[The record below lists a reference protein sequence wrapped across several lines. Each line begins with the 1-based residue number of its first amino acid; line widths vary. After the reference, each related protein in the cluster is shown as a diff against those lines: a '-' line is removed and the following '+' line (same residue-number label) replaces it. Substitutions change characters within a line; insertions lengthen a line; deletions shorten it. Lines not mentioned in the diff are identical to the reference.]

1 MGPQPSPARKTN
13 RLFPLSYFLLFL
25 ISLPLSL
32 KAWTTVGMGGG
43 GAEYAPSISPLN
55 SNLRFV
61 GCDMSG
67 WYRSTDGGNTW
78 NMLDF
83 FQISTSVDYGFNNG
97 VMCPMAFHP
106 TNANTVYGFGAQ
118 QDTQFNSPNLLVSND
133 GGMTWSVVAGANP
146 APWPSWGSAGGRVAQ
161 IYIDRG
167 DSNFILIGTDN
178 GVWRSINGGTSFTAT
193 TGTSGYVSGFMVDQS
208 SAVGNRTCYVG
219 TSAGVFKSVNEGST
233 WAAANTGL
241 STPANVLAFAGAS
254 TGTAG
259 GTKMFVIDG
268 NSNEIYTSTNAA
280 AWALSS
286 NADTFSM
293 MACADNDIT
302 TAYATN
308 NSNRNV
314 WQTVNGGG
322 AWAKVFNDTSPVA
335 NLFDGWVDFDLSFS
349 GWGSPVD
356 GLGVNPSNSGQVMFS
371 DLGETFKSDTAG
383 VSWTEAYSNFS
394 GSPPPAQ
401 GSAWSSRGLE
411 VTSVFQYAFDPNT
424 SNYNYICASDI
435 GFCYSA
441 DSGATWHNTARRNDG
456 SFPSNWTETF
466 YHVAFNTT
474 AGTIFAAVSS
484 LHDLDHSNPLGK
496 AGAGGVIKST
506 NNGATWTKSATG
518 LPSSPSTSIVYDPVN
533 NIFYTAMWGNGV
545 YKSDTTGNNWTICAT
560 QPVIGT
566 NKNVYSLKLIG
577 SNLYCLLSAKSG
589 FANPGGLFVSANGGG
604 TWTNLATN
612 VTGGVPLYYPTDFD
626 VNPSNPATIFVA
638 AQDVWGTALANQM
651 QGGCYRTVNGGT
663 SWTLM
668 TMPPGHTPYGY
679 APSID
684 PTNPNTVYYGTENQ
698 GFFQSTDDGNTWAR
712 VTTLPFSSIQ
722 HVNFGNN
729 AMYVGTFGGGVW
741 TQPNGATPTVTS
753 TATPLGSTSTPTKTP
768 TATSTFTSTATS
780 TATSTYTATASP
792 TTSKT
797 FTPTNSPTASST
809 ATPTCTATLTPT
821 ATTLASTS
829 TPTPSPTTSKTFT
842 TTNSPT
848 PTSTNTLTN
857 SPTPTPTFS
866 PTRTPTS
873 TPTASPTA
881 TPPTTSTYTQ
891 TPITPIP
898 TTTFTLT
905 FTATLSPTL
914 TNTPS
919 FTSTSTLTY
928 TPTQTYTPSWTS
940 TPTLTDTATST
951 FTPTDTPTVT
961 NTPTVTLSPTPTS
974 SYTPIPTS
982 SWTSTP
988 TFTFSQTLTPTL
1000 TTTLSPTPTSIL
1012 LSVTI
1017 FPPYP
1022 NPLLGAGPLHLDA
1035 QGPPGSN
1042 LVWDI
1047 FSSAFRKVAG
1057 GTLSF
1062 SGTTTV
1068 NWNLTGKGGNLV
1080 SNGLYY
1086 LRVKGASPTNSN
1098 SRIFKVIILR

>member
-1 MGPQPSPARKTN
+1 MGLKPFLVGKPIRS
-13 RLFPLSYFLLFL
+13 FPIACFLLIL
-25 ISLPLSL
+25 LSLPLSL
-32 KAWTTVGMGGG
+32 NAWTTVGMGGG
-43 GAEYAPSISPLN
+43 GAEYAPSISPVN
-55 SNLRFV
+55 SNIRFV

-67 WYRSTDGGNTW
+67 WYRSADGGNTW

-83 FQISTSVDYGFNNG
+83 YQISTAVDYGYDDG

-106 TNANTVYGFGAQ
+106 TNANIVYGFGAQ
-118 QDTQFNSPNLLVSND
+118 QDTQNNPPNLLVSND
-133 GGMTWSVVAGANP
+133 GGLTWSVVSGANP
-146 APWPSWGSAGGRVAQ
+146 GPWPAWGNTGGRITQ

-167 DSNFILIGTDN
+167 NPNFILIGTDN
-178 GVWRSINGGTSFTAT
+178 GVWNSTNGGTSFNAT

-208 SAVGNRTCYVG
+208 SPVSTRTCYVG

-254 TGTAG
+254 TGAAG
-259 GTKMFVIDG
+259 GTEMFVIDG
-268 NSNEIYTSTNAA
+268 NSNELYTSTNAA

-286 NADTFSM
+286 NADSFYM
-293 MACADNDIT
+293 VACADNDIT

-322 AWAKVFNDTSPVA
+322 AWSKVFNDVSPVA

-356 GLGVNPSNSGQVMFS
+356 GLGVNPANSGQVMFS

-383 VSWTEAYSNFS
+383 VSWTEAYSNFA
-394 GSPPPAQ
+394 GTPPPAQ
-401 GSAWSSRGLE
+401 GSPWSSRGLE

-424 SNYNYICASDI
+424 PNYNYICASDI
-435 GFCYSA
+435 GFCYSS
-441 DSGATWHNTARRNDG
+441 DTGTTWHNTARRYDATIPNG
-456 SFPSNWTETF
+456 WTETF
-466 YHVAFNTT
+466 YHVAFNMT
-474 AGTIFAAVSS
+474 AGTVFASVSS

-506 NNGATWTKSATG
+506 NYGATWTNSSTG

-545 YKSDTTGNNWTICAT
+545 YKSDTSGNNWTICAT

-577 SNLYCLLSAKSG
+577 GSLYCLLSAKSG

-638 AQDVWGTALANQM
+638 AQDVWGTSLANQE

-668 TMPPGHTPYGY
+668 AMPPGHTPYGY
-679 APSID
+679 APSINPSF
-684 PTNPNTVYYGTENQ
+684 PTTVYYGTENQ
-698 GFFQSTDDGNTWAR
+698 GFFETTDDGNTWAR

-722 HVNFGNN
+722 HVSFGNN

-753 TATPLGSTSTPTKTP
+753 TFTPLASTSTPTKTP

-780 TATSTYTATASP
+780 TSTPTYTATRTVTSTNTPTVSPTATPTATATASP
-792 TTSKT
+792 TA
-797 FTPTNSPTASST
+797 SPTTTPSSTST
-809 ATPTCTATLTPT
+809 AT
-821 ATTLASTS
+821 STV
-829 TPTPSPTTSKTFT
+829 
-842 TTNSPT
+842 
-848 PTSTNTLTN
+848 
-857 SPTPTPTFS
+857 
-866 PTRTPTS
+866 
-873 TPTASPTA
+873 
-881 TPPTTSTYTQ
+881 TQ

-898 TTTFTLT
+898 TSTPTLT
-905 FTATLSPTL
+905 LTATLSPTPTFSPTFTG
-914 TNTPS
+914 TNTFS
-919 FTSTSTLTY
+919 N
-928 TPTQTYTPSWTS
+928 TPTPSYTPSWTP
-940 TPTLTDTATST
+940 TATLTSTAPFTST
-951 FTPTDTPTVT
+951 ITNTPSVT
-961 NTPTVTLSPTPTS
+961 NTPTLTLSPTPTFS
-974 SYTPIPTS
+974 FTVTPTPTWTATITLTYTATPIPTS
-982 SWTSTP
+982 TP
-988 TFTFSQTLTPTL
+988 
-1000 TTTLSPTPTSIL
+1000 TLSPTPTPIFS
-1012 LSVTI
+1012 SVVVE
-1017 FPPYP
+1017 PPYP
-1022 NPLLGAGPLHLDA
+1022 NPLLGSGPLHLNA
-1035 QGPPGSN
+1035 QGPTGSS
-1042 LVWDI
+1042 LVWDV
-1047 FSSAFRKVAG
+1047 FTTAFRKVAG
-1057 GTLSF
+1057 GTQSF
-1062 SGTTTV
+1062 
-1068 NWNLTGKGGNLV
+1068 GGNSTLNWDLTDRNGKPV
-1080 SNGLYY
+1080 SSGLYY
-1086 LRVKGASPTNSN
+1086 IRVKGLTPSTAINKV
-1098 SRIFKVIILR
+1098 FKVIILR